1 MEDLPVNTIPEY
13 CSAFNFD
20 SSETV
25 AYNNP
30 LFPAYAKYGLLS
42 AYPDYSAISH
52 WHEDLEFIKILK
64 GSMTYNINGKLVEL
78 TTDTGIMVNSRQLHY
93 GFSAEHHECEFL
105 CILLSPKLL
114 QGNEWF
120 YQNCVQHITENAS
133 CPYVLL
139 PRSGWQ
145 ASVLDRLTHLYA
157 SYADTPEQ
165 PLSCFAAA
173 EDFLQI
179 LKLLYQNLRLEK
191 PVEKQESSELAL
203 LRSMIAYIE
212 DHYAERLLLEDIAS
226 AGACCKSRCSLL
238 FKKYLRDTPITYL
251 TKFRLSKSL
260 ASLLNSD
267 KSITETAYEHGF
279 AGTSY
284 YCETF
289 RKYYGTSP
297 MVYKKMHRG

>member
-1 MEDLPVNTIPEY
+1 MNTLPEY
-13 CSAFNFD
+13 CSAYNFD

-30 LFPAYAKYGLLS
+30 LFPVYTQYGILS

-52 WHEDLEFIKILK
+52 WHKDLEFIIILK

-93 GFSAEHHECEFL
+93 GFSAKHNECEFL
-105 CILLSPKLL
+105 CILLSPELL

-120 YQNCVQHITENAS
+120 YQNCVEYITENAS

-139 PRSGWQ
+139 CKNGWQ
-145 ASVLDRLTHLYA
+145 SSILDRLTHLYA
-157 SYADTPEQ
+157 SYADASED
-165 PLSCFAAA
+165 PLSCFAVT

-179 LKLLYQNLRLEK
+179 MKLLYQNLRLEN
-191 PVEKQESSELAL
+191 PAQRQESSELAL
-203 LRSMIAYIE
+203 LRSMIVYIE
-212 DHYAERLLLEDIAS
+212 DHYAEHILLEDIAS

-251 TKFRLSKSL
+251 TKFRLRKSL
-260 ASLLNSD
+260 ASLLSSD

-279 AGTSY
+279 SGTSY

-297 MVYKKMHRG
+297 MVYKKIHRGKVSL